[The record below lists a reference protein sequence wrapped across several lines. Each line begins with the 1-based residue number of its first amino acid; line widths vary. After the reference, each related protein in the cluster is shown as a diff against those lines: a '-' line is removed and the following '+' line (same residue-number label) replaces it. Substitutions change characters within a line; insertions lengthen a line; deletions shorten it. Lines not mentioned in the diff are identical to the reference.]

1 MTRVCGPILIK
12 SGPAPAP
19 RPRRGKTTAMTPVYE
34 AVRTMKPKEHFEV
47 PNSRGLDQTQAST
60 LAKKIRGRLS
70 ARGYD
75 EFVEVYETDGFGVVV
90 RHKEAT

>member
-19 RPRRGKTTAMTPVYE
+19 RQRRGKTTAMTPVYE
-34 AVRTMKPKEHFEV
+34 AVRTLKPGNHFEV
-47 PNSRGLDQTQAST
+47 PNSRGLDQTQAR
-60 LAKKIRGRLS
+60 AVAQRIRKWLY

-75 EFVEVYETDGFGVVV
+75 EFVEVYEADGFGVVV

>member
-34 AVRTMKPKEHFEV
+34 AVRTLKPGNHFEV
-47 PNSRGLDQTQAST
+47 PNSRGLDQTQARASSRRCRT
-60 LAKKIRGRLS
+60 VAATGRVRCVRSPASLACRR
-70 ARGYD
+70 R
-75 EFVEVYETDGFGVVV
+75 T
-90 RHKEAT
+90 

>member
-34 AVRTMKPKEHFEV
+34 AVRK
-47 PNSRGLDQTQAST
+47 
-60 LAKKIRGRLS
+60 
-70 ARGYD
+70 
-75 EFVEVYETDGFGVVV
+75 
-90 RHKEAT
+90 